1 MFKYQRWDRRHSAP
15 RKSTRAVRPRLEALE
30 SRPVLSTITGT
41 VFNDLH
47 VTGVLAANDPGIAGR
62 TVFEDLNGTG
72 VQAPGDPMA
81 VTSSTGAYT
90 LTGAT
95 SGFNL
100 RLATFPGDN
109 PTTPIAVPVTAA
121 TTTVNFGLQPQ
132 STVFPTVPQST
143 PFAGGGGN
151 TTNAI
156 VESLYRNILN
166 RTGEPSGLAFWE
178 GQINSGTSVTT
189 VANDFYKSTEY
200 LTNTVNSYYK
210 TYLGRTGE
218 ASGVQSWVNALQTG
232 TTQQTVAT
240 DFLASSEY
248 SADHP
253 TDSDF
258 VNSLYT
264 NVLGR
269 TGEASGVQVW
279 LNALTTG
286 TSRATVAADFVNS
299 TESTT
304 RVVNGDYTAFLER
317 VGEPSGVNVWLNQI
331 QTKTLTLP
339 QVAADFFGSPEYA
352 GLAAAAPQTLVS
364 IAVAPVNATI
374 PSGTTQ
380 QFTATGTFN
389 DGSTQALHG
398 VTWTSSNLAV
408 ATITTTGLATGV
420 GPGSTL
426 IAAGLSGINSTPDTL
441 TVSA

>member
-1 MFKYQRWDRRHSAP
+1 MFKYQRLDRRHSAP

-30 SRPVLSTITGT
+30 SRLVLSTITGT

-72 VQAPGDPMA
+72 VQAPGDPTA
-81 VTSSTGAYT
+81 VTDSAGHYT

-100 RLATFPGDN
+100 DLVTYPGDN

-132 STVFPTVPQST
+132 SSVFPTVPQNA
-143 PFAGGGGN
+143 PFAGGGGS

-156 VESLYRNILN
+156 VQSLYRNILG
-166 RTGEPSGLAFWE
+166 RAGEPAGLAFWE
-178 GQINSGTSVTT
+178 SAINSGASVTA
-189 VANDFYKSTEY
+189 VANQFYKSPEY
-200 LTNTVNSYYK
+200 LTDVVNSYYK

-218 ASGVQSWVNALQTG
+218 PAGVQFWVNALQTG
-232 TTQQTVAT
+232 TSQQTVAT
-240 DFLASSEY
+240 DFLASPEY
-248 SADHP
+248 SAKHSSN
-253 TDSDF
+253 SDF
-258 VNSLYT
+258 VESLYE

-269 TGEASGVQVW
+269 AGEPSGTAFW
-279 LNALTTG
+279 LAALGSG
-286 TSRATVAADFVNS
+286 TSRATVAADFVTS
-299 TESTT
+299 TESAL
-304 RVVNGDYTAFLER
+304 RVVNGDYTAFLQR
-317 VGEPSGVNVWLNQI
+317 SGEPSGVNFWLNRLQSGA
-331 QTKTLTLP
+331 LTLP
-339 QVAADFFGSPEYA
+339 QVAADFLGSTEYA
-352 GLAAAAPQTLVS
+352 GLAASAPQTLES
-364 IAVAPVNATI
+364 IAVAPTNPTI

-380 QFTATGTFN
+380 QFTATGTFD